1 MIEAPLAQ
9 EWQADVWFNSPTPP
23 TLAVLRGT
31 VVLLHAFHIF
41 CPACVSR
48 AVPQAE
54 RVHRD
59 FAGEG
64 VSVIGLHTIF
74 EHHSAFTP
82 AAVEAF
88 VREYDIRHPIGM
100 DSVGAN
106 QSVPVTVGRYEMA
119 GTPSLVLIDR
129 AGRLRLH
136 EFGSVP
142 DLDLGVAI
150 GRLLQEDHPAQALK
164 EHAYHND

>member
-1 MIEAPLAQ
+1 MFEAPPAR

-23 TLAVLRGT
+23 TLAALRGT

-54 RVHRD
+54 RLHRD
-59 FAGEG
+59 FAADG

-74 EHHSAFTP
+74 EHHAAMTP
-82 AAVEAF
+82 AMVEAF
-88 VREYDIRHPIGM
+88 VREYDISHPVGV
-100 DSVGAN
+100 DSAGPN
-106 QSVPVTVGRYEMA
+106 KSIPVTMGRYVMR

-150 GRLLQEDHPAQALK
+150 GRLLQEDHPAEALRQ
-164 EHAYHND
+164 HAYHND